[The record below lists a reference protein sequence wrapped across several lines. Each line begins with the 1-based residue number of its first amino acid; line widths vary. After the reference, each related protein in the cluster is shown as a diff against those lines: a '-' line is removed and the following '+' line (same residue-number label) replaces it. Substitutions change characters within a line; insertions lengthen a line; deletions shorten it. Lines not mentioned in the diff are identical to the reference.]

1 MKLSKEKLIET
12 INNFI
17 NDELIVDSN
26 EFIYI
31 SVFIDEL
38 QNYCNINNIVF
49 DINSFKRRICFCLGL
64 KLGIKYKSSFHKGF
78 RIYSSFKFKRT
89 EIINVVN
96 KNSNISNLDNFN
108 KLITVNEYNSL
119 KNEINVLQT
128 NVTHI
133 LSSYLEMVMAYRNTI
148 SKLETK
154 VEILETK
161 FLESVKSTEVIEKVK
176 LSNFII
182 NSLNLS
188 TEKDNT
194 YTISNFCLDFIEY
207 HEDSKSI
214 LYSNT
219 IIGDYKKYTNSIISD
234 NTLSKM
240 LKKSLMEIYPNIESK
255 SYNDKNYYK
264 GLIYKN
270 NVK

>member
-38 QNYCNINNIVF
+38 QNYCNKNNIVF
-49 DINSFKRRICFCLGL
+49 DINSFKPRICFCLGL
-64 KLGIKYKSSFHKGF
+64 KLGIKYKSYFKNNL
-78 RIYSSFKFKRT
+78 RIYPQFKFK
-89 EIINVVN
+89 
-96 KNSNISNLDNFN
+96 NISHSDNFN
-108 KLITVNEYNSL
+108 KLITVSEYNSL

-133 LSSYLEMVMAYRNTI
+133 MSSYLEMVMAYRNTI

-161 FLESVKSTEVIEKVK
+161 CLELVKSTEVIEKVK
-176 LSNFII
+176 LSNSII

-194 YTISNFCLDFIEY
+194 YTLFNFCLDFIEY
-207 HEDSKSI
+207 YEDSKSI

-219 IIGDYKKYTNSIISD
+219 IIGDYKKYTNSKIND

-240 LKKSLMEIYPNIESK
+240 LKKSLMDIYPNLESK

-270 NVK
+270 VNIK